1 MKRGGHIPRF
11 FLAHELLAIYAF
23 TLKKLLIARHRA
35 RLGFKLRAKK
45 TLLARNLSLVGLT

>member
-1 MKRGGHIPRF
+1 MKRGGRIPRF